1 VLNNLFEKRGS
12 YQQLFGA
19 GMLFDRGTESGMSV
33 TEETSLRLSAVY
45 ACVRLISDT
54 ISTLPYGQFIRRDG
68 QRFEY
73 VPQDAWVARP
83 STTMPRTTFWKQV
96 IISLLLDGNAFVMVT
111 RNRGEIVDLTPLNP
125 IHVNPRRVAGRKF
138 YEINGGQQI
147 LEDDEVLHL
156 TEMLLPGEV
165 RGVSRIY
172 QAREALGLGLALESF
187 AANFFGNGA
196 YAGGVLEFPD
206 KLSPEQRK
214 EVRDSWNSIHQGPKR
229 SHRVGI
235 LWGGGKFN
243 PLTVDP
249 AASQLV
255 DQRKFAVEEIAR
267 IFRVPPF
274 MLGVSENA
282 AMAFASIEQQQL
294 FFRQHTIQPYVEM
307 LEDHFAAL
315 LENRNT
321 FIKFNMSSI
330 VRADLASRYS
340 SYNTAL
346 LAGFMSVNDVR
357 RLEDLGPVDDGEQ
370 YRVPL
375 QNIPLTD
382 AGVISLQQKARAAQS
397 LTISGYTPDSIS
409 ELLGLDLES
418 FGLPTVQVQAPPV
431 APVAEDEDAA
441 S

>member
-1 VLNNLFEKRGS
+1 MLNNLFERRGA
-12 YQQLFGA
+12 YQTLFGS
-19 GMLFDRGTESGMSV
+19 GMLFEKPTAAGMTV
-33 TEETSLRLSAVY
+33 NEDTSLRLSAVY

-54 ISTLPYGQFIRRDG
+54 VSTLPYDQYVRRDG
-68 QRFEY
+68 QRFPY
-73 VPQDAWVARP
+73 RPKDGWVDRP
-83 STTMPRTTFWKQV
+83 STEMPRTTFWKQ
-96 IISLLLDGNAFVMVT
+96 ILISLLLDGNAFVLIS
-111 RNRGEIVDLTPLNP
+111 RSGNEIVDLTPLNP
-125 IHVNPRRVAGRKF
+125 KQVRVEKQ
-138 YEINGGQQI
+138 NGQKVYIFGDNI
-147 LEDDEVLHL
+147 RVGDDRMLHL
-156 TEMLLPGEV
+156 TEMLMPGQV
-165 RGVSRIY
+165 RGVSRIE
-172 QAREALGLGLALESF
+172 QAKESLGLGLALEEY
-187 AANFFGNGA
+187 AAQFFGNGA

-214 EVRDSWNSIHQGPKR
+214 EIRETWNSVHQGPR
-229 SHRVGI
+229 RAHRVGM

-249 AASQLV
+249 TNSQLV

-307 LEDHFAAL
+307 LEDHFQQL
-315 LENRNT
+315 LENPNT
-321 FIKFNMSSI
+321 FIKFNMTSI
-330 VRADLASRYS
+330 VRADLATRYS

-357 RLEDLGPVDDGEQ
+357 RLEDMGPVEDGDQ

-382 AGVISLQQKARAAQS
+382 AGLISMQQKARVAQS
-397 LTISGYTPDSIS
+397 LAISGYTPDSIAD
-409 ELLGLDLES
+409 LLDIDVES
-418 FGLPTVQVQAPPV
+418 FGLPSVQVQAPPE
-431 APVAEDEDAA
+431 PVQEDE
-441 S
+441 

>member
-1 VLNNLFEKRGS
+1 VLSNLFERRGA
-12 YQQLFGA
+12 YQTLFGS
-19 GMLFDRGTESGMSV
+19 GMLFERPSASGMTV
-33 TEETSLRLSAVY
+33 TEDTSLRLSAVY

-54 ISTLPYGQFIRRDG
+54 ISTLPYDQYIRRDG
-68 QRFEY
+68 QRFPY
-73 VPQDAWVARP
+73 RPKDSWIDRP
-83 STTMPRTTFWKQV
+83 STEMPRTTFWKQ
-96 IISLLLDGNAFVMVT
+96 IIVSLLLDGNAFVLVT
-111 RNRGEIVDLTPLNP
+111 RSGNEIVDLTPLNP
-125 IHVNPRRVAGRKF
+125 KQVRVERQNGRKVF
-138 YEINGGQQI
+138 I
-147 LEDDEVLHL
+147 LDNTTVLGPDRVLHL
-156 TEMLLPGEV
+156 TEMLMPGEV
-165 RGVSRIY
+165 RGVSRIM
-172 QAREALGLGLALESF
+172 QAKEALGLGLALEEY
-187 AANFFGNGA
+187 AAQFFGNGA

-214 EVRDSWNSIHQGPKR
+214 EIRDTWNSVHQGPR
-229 SHRVGI
+229 RAHRVGM

-249 AASQLV
+249 SASQLV

-307 LEDHFAAL
+307 LEDHFQML
-315 LENRNT
+315 LENPAT
-321 FIKFNMSSI
+321 FVKFNMSSI

-340 SYNTAL
+340 AYNVAL

-357 RLEDLGPVDDGEQ
+357 RLEDQGPVADGDQ

-382 AGVISLQQKARAAQS
+382 ANLISMQQKARVAQS
-397 LTISGYTPDSIS
+397 LTISGFTPDSVA
-409 ELLGLDLES
+409 ELLDLDVES
-418 FGLPTVQVQAPPV
+418 FGLPSVQVQQPV
-431 APVAEDEDAA
+431 EPTSEDGE
-441 S
+441 

>member
-1 VLNNLFEKRGS
+1 MLFEKPS
-12 YQQLFGA
+12 A
-19 GMLFDRGTESGMSV
+19 SGMTV
-33 TEETSLRLSAVY
+33 NEETSLRLSAVY
-45 ACVRLISDT
+45 ACIRLISDT
-54 ISTLPYGQFIRRDG
+54 ISTLPYDQYIRRDG
-68 QRFEY
+68 QRFPY
-73 VPQDAWVARP
+73 RPKDGWVDRP
-83 STTMPRTTFWKQV
+83 STEMPKTTFWKQV
-96 IISLLLDGNAFVMVT
+96 LISLLLDGNAFVLIS
-111 RNRGEIVDLTPLNP
+111 RSGNEIVELTPLNP
-125 IHVNPRRVAGRKF
+125 KQVRIERENGRKVFIIAENRRVTS
-138 YEINGGQQI
+138 
-147 LEDDEVLHL
+147 DDMLHV
-156 TEMLLPGEV
+156 TEMLMPGQL
-165 RGVSRIY
+165 RGVSRIE
-172 QAREALGLGLALESF
+172 QAKESLGLGLALEEY
-187 AANFFGNGA
+187 AAQFFGNGA

-214 EVRDSWNSIHQGPKR
+214 EIRETWNSVHQGPR
-229 SHRVGI
+229 RAHRVGM

-249 AASQLV
+249 SASQLV

-307 LEDHFAAL
+307 LEDHFGIL
-315 LENRNT
+315 LENRAS

-330 VRADLASRYS
+330 VRADLATRYS

-357 RLEDLGPVDDGEQ
+357 RLEDQGPVEDGDQ

-382 AGVISLQQKARAAQS
+382 ADVISMKQKASVAQS
-397 LTISGYTPDSIS
+397 LAISGYTPDSIA
-409 ELLGLDLES
+409 ELLGIDVDS
-418 FGLPTVQVQAPPV
+418 FGLPSVQVQAPPEDP
-431 APVAEDEDAA
+431 AQEDEA
-441 S
+441 

>member
-1 VLNNLFEKRGS
+1 MLSNLFEKRGS

-19 GMLFDRGTESGMSV
+19 GLMLDRTTASGMPV

-54 ISTLPYGQFIRRDG
+54 ISTLPYDQYIRRDG
-68 QRFEY
+68 QRFPY
-73 VPQDAWVARP
+73 RPKDAWVDRP
-83 STTMPRTTFWKQV
+83 STQMPKTTFWKQV
-96 IISLLLDGNAFVMVT
+96 LVSMLLDGNAYVHIT
-111 RNRGEIVDLTPLNP
+111 RDRGEIIDLTPLNP
-125 IHVNPRRVAGRKF
+125 TQVRPRRVAGRKF
-138 YEINGGQQI
+138 YEVNGGEI
-147 LEDDEVLHL
+147 VLENDDVLHL
-156 TEMLLPGEV
+156 TEMLMPGEEK
-165 RGVSRIY
+165 GVSRIHR
-172 QAREALGLGLALESF
+172 AREALGLGLALEEY
-187 AANFFGNGA
+187 AAQFFGNGA

-214 EVRDSWNSIHQGPKR
+214 EVREAWNAVHQGPRR
-229 SHRVGI
+229 SHRVGM

-249 AASQLV
+249 TASQLV

-307 LEDHFAAL
+307 LEDHFQML
-315 LENRNT
+315 LENPRS

-330 VRADLASRYS
+330 VRADLTSRYS
-340 SYNTAL
+340 AYNVAL

-357 RLEDLGPVDDGEQ
+357 RLEDQGPVEDGDQ

-382 AGVISLQQKARAAQS
+382 ANLISMQQKARVAQA
-397 LTISGYTPDSIS
+397 LTISGYTPESIA
-409 ELLGLDLES
+409 ELLDLDVES
-418 FGLPTVQVQAPPV
+418 FGLPSVQVQAPPEE
-431 APVAEDEDAA
+431 PSAEGDE
-441 S
+441 

>member
-1 VLNNLFEKRGS
+1 MLNNLFERRGS
-12 YQQLFGA
+12 YQTLFG
-19 GMLFDRGTESGMSV
+19 SGMMFERPSASGMTV
-33 TEETSLRLSAVY
+33 TEDTSLRLSAVY

-54 ISTLPYGQFIRRDG
+54 ISTLPYDQYVRRDG
-68 QRFEY
+68 QRFPY
-73 VPQDAWVARP
+73 RPKDAWVDRP
-83 STTMPRTTFWKQV
+83 STEMPKTTFWKQV
-96 IISLLLDGNAFVMVT
+96 IVSLLLDGNAFVLVT
-111 RNRGEIVDLTPLNP
+111 RSGNEIVDLTPLNP
-125 IHVNPRRVAGRKF
+125 KQVRVERRDGRKVF
-138 YEINGGQQI
+138 I
-147 LEDDEVLHL
+147 LDSTTVLGPDRVLHL
-156 TEMLLPGEV
+156 TEMLMPGEL
-165 RGVSRIY
+165 RGVSRIM
-172 QAREALGLGLALESF
+172 QAKESLGLGLALEEY
-187 AANFFGNGA
+187 AAQFFGNGA

-214 EVRDSWNSIHQGPKR
+214 EIRDTWNSVHQGPR
-229 SHRVGI
+229 RAHRVGM

-249 AASQLV
+249 TASQLV

-307 LEDHFAAL
+307 LEDHFQLL
-315 LENRNT
+315 LENPAT

-330 VRADLASRYS
+330 VRADLSSRYS
-340 SYNTAL
+340 AYNVAL

-357 RLEDLGPVDDGEQ
+357 RLEDMGPVDDGDQ

-382 AGVISLQQKARAAQS
+382 AQLVSMQQKARVAQS
-397 LTISGYTPDSIS
+397 LTISGFTPDSVA
-409 ELLGLDLES
+409 ELLDLDVES
-418 FGLPTVQVQAPPV
+418 FGLPSVQVQAPPDP
-431 APVAEDEDAA
+431 APEEDE
-441 S
+441 

>member
-1 VLNNLFEKRGS
+1 MLFEKPS
-12 YQQLFGA
+12 A
-19 GMLFDRGTESGMSV
+19 SGMTV
-33 TEETSLRLSAVY
+33 NEDTSLKLSAVY

-54 ISTLPYGQFIRRDG
+54 VSTLPYDQFIRRDG
-68 QRFEY
+68 QRFPY
-73 VPQDAWVARP
+73 RPKDGWVGRP
-83 STTMPRTTFWKQV
+83 SMEMPPTTFWKQV
-96 IISLLLDGNAFVMVT
+96 MISLLLDGNAFVLIT
-111 RNRGEIVDLTPLNP
+111 RSGNEIVELTPLNP
-125 IHVNPRRVAGRKF
+125 KQVRVEKENGRKVYIVAENRRVAA
-138 YEINGGQQI
+138 
-147 LEDDEVLHL
+147 DDMLHV
-156 TEMLLPGEV
+156 TEMLMPGQL
-165 RGVSRIY
+165 RGVSRIE
-172 QAREALGLGLALESF
+172 QAKESLGLGLALEEY
-187 AANFFGNGA
+187 AAQFFGNGA

-214 EVRDSWNSIHQGPKR
+214 EIRETWNSVHQGPR
-229 SHRVGI
+229 RAHRVGM

-249 AASQLV
+249 TNSQLV

-294 FFRQHTIQPYVEM
+294 FFRQHTIQPYVQII
-307 LEDHFAAL
+307 EDHFQQL
-315 LENRNT
+315 LENPST

-330 VRADLASRYS
+330 VRADLATRYS

-357 RLEDLGPVDDGEQ
+357 RLEDMGPVEDGDQ

-382 AGVISLQQKARAAQS
+382 AGLVSMQQKARVAQS
-397 LTISGYTPDSIS
+397 LAISGYTPDSIA
-409 ELLGLDLES
+409 ELLDIDVDS
-418 FGLPTVQVQAPPV
+418 FGLPSVQVQAPPEDGQ
-431 APVAEDEDAA
+431 EDEDAG
-441 S
+441 

>member
-1 VLNNLFEKRGS
+1 VLSNLFERRGS
-12 YQQLFGA
+12 FQQLFGS
-19 GMLFDRGTESGMSV
+19 GMLFDRPSASGMTV
-33 TEETSLRLSAVY
+33 TEDTSLRLSAVY

-54 ISTLPYGQFIRRDG
+54 ISTLPYDQYVRRDG
-68 QRFEY
+68 QRFPY
-73 VPQDAWVARP
+73 RPKDSWVDRP
-83 STTMPRTTFWKQV
+83 STEMPRTTFWKQV
-96 IISLLLDGNAFVMVT
+96 IISLLLDGNAFVLVT
-111 RNRGEIVDLTPLNP
+111 RSGSEIVDLTPLNP
-125 IHVNPRRVAGRKF
+125 KQVRVERREGRKVF
-138 YEINGGQQI
+138 VINNTQI
-147 LEDDEVLHL
+147 VGPDQVLHL
-156 TEMLLPGEV
+156 TEMLMPGEL
-165 RGVSRIY
+165 RGVSRIM
-172 QAREALGLGLALESF
+172 QAKEALGLGLALEEY
-187 AANFFGNGA
+187 AAQFFGNGA

-214 EVRDSWNSIHQGPKR
+214 EIRDTWNSVHQGPKR
-229 SHRVGI
+229 AHRVGM

-249 AASQLV
+249 SASQLV

-307 LEDHFAAL
+307 LEDHFQLL
-315 LENRNT
+315 LENPAT

-330 VRADLASRYS
+330 VRADLSSRYS
-340 SYNTAL
+340 AYNVAL

-357 RLEDLGPVDDGEQ
+357 RLEDLGPVEDGDQ

-382 AGVISLQQKARAAQS
+382 AGLISMQQKARVAQS
-397 LTISGYTPDSIS
+397 LTISGYTAESVA
-409 ELLGLDLES
+409 ELLDLDVES
-418 FGLPTVQVQAPPV
+418 FGLPSVQVQAPPV
-431 APVAEDEDAA
+431 EPTPEEDE
-441 S
+441 

>member
-1 VLNNLFEKRGS
+1 VLSNLFERRGS
-12 YQQLFGA
+12 FQQLFGS
-19 GMLFDRGTESGMSV
+19 GMLFDRPSASGMTV
-33 TEETSLRLSAVY
+33 TEDTSLRLSAVY

-54 ISTLPYGQFIRRDG
+54 ISTLPYDQYVRRDG
-68 QRFEY
+68 QRFPY
-73 VPQDAWVARP
+73 RPKDSWVDRP
-83 STTMPRTTFWKQV
+83 STEMPRTTFWKQV
-96 IISLLLDGNAFVMVT
+96 IISLLLDGNAFVLVT
-111 RNRGEIVDLTPLNP
+111 RSGSEIVDLTPLNP
-125 IHVNPRRVAGRKF
+125 KQVRVERREGRKVF
-138 YEINGGQQI
+138 VINNTQTVGPDQ
-147 LEDDEVLHL
+147 VLHL
-156 TEMLLPGEV
+156 TEMLMPGEL
-165 RGVSRIY
+165 RGVSRIM
-172 QAREALGLGLALESF
+172 QAKEALGLGLALEEY
-187 AANFFGNGA
+187 AAQFFGNGA

-214 EVRDSWNSIHQGPKR
+214 EIRDTWNSVHQGPKR
-229 SHRVGI
+229 AHRVGM

-249 AASQLV
+249 SASQLV

-307 LEDHFAAL
+307 LEDHFQLL
-315 LENRNT
+315 LENPAT

-330 VRADLASRYS
+330 VRADLSSRYS
-340 SYNTAL
+340 AYNVAL

-357 RLEDLGPVDDGEQ
+357 RLEDLGPVEDGDQ

-382 AGVISLQQKARAAQS
+382 AGLISMQQKARVAQS
-397 LTISGYTPDSIS
+397 LTISGYTAESVA
-409 ELLGLDLES
+409 ELLDLDVES
-418 FGLPTVQVQAPPV
+418 FGLPSVQVQAPPD
-431 APVAEDEDAA
+431 PVQEDEE
-441 S
+441 

>member
-1 VLNNLFEKRGS
+1 MLFERPS
-12 YQQLFGA
+12 S
-19 GMLFDRGTESGMSV
+19 SGMTV
-33 TEETSLRLSAVY
+33 NEDTSLRLSAVY

-54 ISTLPYGQFIRRDG
+54 ISTLPYDQFFRSDG
-68 QRFEY
+68 QRLPY
-73 VPQDAWVARP
+73 RPKDGWVERP
-83 STTMPRTTFWKQV
+83 STEMPRTTFWKQV
-96 IISLLLDGNAFVMVT
+96 IISLLLDGNAFVMIT
-111 RNRGEIVDLTPLNP
+111 RSGNEIVDLTPLNP
-125 IHVNPRRVAGRKF
+125 KQVRVKRENGRKVF
-138 YEINGGQQI
+138 VVNESQTLTSDQ
-147 LEDDEVLHL
+147 VLHV
-156 TEMLLPGEV
+156 TEMLMPGEI
-165 RGVSRIY
+165 RGTSRIM
-172 QAREALGLGLALESF
+172 QAKESLGLGLALEEY
-187 AANFFGNGA
+187 AATFFGNGA
-196 YAGGVLEFPD
+196 YAGGVLEFPE

-214 EVRDSWNSIHQGPKR
+214 EIRETWNQTHQGPR
-229 SHRVGI
+229 RAHRVGM

-249 AASQLV
+249 SASQLV

-307 LEDHFAAL
+307 LEDHFQSL
-315 LENRNT
+315 LENPRS

-330 VRADLASRYS
+330 VRADLATRYS

-357 RLEDLGPVDDGEQ
+357 ALEDKGPVDDGDQ

-382 AGVISLQQKARAAQS
+382 AGVISTQQKARAAQS
-397 LTISGYTPDSIS
+397 LAISGYTADSIA

-418 FGLPTVQVQAPPV
+418 FGLPSVQVQAPPEE
-431 APVAEDEDAA
+431 PVQDEEQ
-441 S
+441 

>member
-1 VLNNLFEKRGS
+1 VLNRLIERRGA
-12 YQQLFGA
+12 YQTLFGS
-19 GMLFDRGTESGMSV
+19 GMLFERPSSSGMTV
-33 TEETSLRLSAVY
+33 NEDTSLRLSAVY

-54 ISTLPYGQFIRRDG
+54 ISTLPYDQFFRSDG
-68 QRFEY
+68 QRLPY
-73 VPQDAWVARP
+73 RPKDGWVERP
-83 STTMPRTTFWKQV
+83 STEMPRTTFWKQV
-96 IISLLLDGNAFVMVT
+96 IISLLLDGNAFVMIT
-111 RNRGEIVDLTPLNP
+111 RSGNEIVDLTPLNP
-125 IHVNPRRVAGRKF
+125 KQVRVKRENGRKVF
-138 YEINGGQQI
+138 VVNESQTLTSDQ
-147 LEDDEVLHL
+147 VLHV
-156 TEMLLPGEV
+156 TEMLMPGEI
-165 RGVSRIY
+165 RGTSRIM
-172 QAREALGLGLALESF
+172 QAKESLGLGLALEEY
-187 AANFFGNGA
+187 AATFFGNGA
-196 YAGGVLEFPD
+196 YAGGVLEFPE

-214 EVRDSWNSIHQGPKR
+214 EIRETWNQTHQGPR
-229 SHRVGI
+229 RAHRVGM

-249 AASQLV
+249 SASQLV

-307 LEDHFAAL
+307 LEDHFQSL
-315 LENRNT
+315 LENPRS

-330 VRADLASRYS
+330 VRADLATRYS

-357 RLEDLGPVDDGEQ
+357 ALEDKGPVDDGDQ

-382 AGVISLQQKARAAQS
+382 AGVISTQQKARAAQS
-397 LTISGYTPDSIS
+397 LAISGYTADSIA

-418 FGLPTVQVQAPPV
+418 FGLPSVQVQAPPEEP
-431 APVAEDEDAA
+431 AQDEEQ
-441 S
+441 

>member
-1 VLNNLFEKRGS
+1 VLSNLFERRGS
-12 YQQLFGA
+12 FQQLFGS
-19 GMLFDRGTESGMSV
+19 GMLFERPSASGMTV
-33 TEETSLRLSAVY
+33 TEDTSLRLSAVY

-54 ISTLPYGQFIRRDG
+54 ISTLPYDQYIRRDG
-68 QRFEY
+68 QRFAY
-73 VPQDAWVARP
+73 SPKDSWIDRP
-83 STTMPRTTFWKQV
+83 STEMPRTTFWKQI
-96 IISLLLDGNAFVMVT
+96 IISLLLDGNAFVLVT
-111 RNRGEIVDLTPLNP
+111 RSGNEIVDLTPLNP
-125 IHVNPRRVAGRKF
+125 NQVRVERRDGRKVF
-138 YEINGGQQI
+138 IINNTQTVGTDQM
-147 LEDDEVLHL
+147 LHL
-156 TEMLLPGEV
+156 TEMLMPGEL
-165 RGVSRIY
+165 RGVSRIM
-172 QAREALGLGLALESF
+172 QAKESLGLGLALEEY
-187 AANFFGNGA
+187 AAQFFGNGA

-214 EVRDSWNSIHQGPKR
+214 EIRDTWNAVHQGPKR
-229 SHRVGI
+229 AHRVGM

-249 AASQLV
+249 TASQLV

-307 LEDHFAAL
+307 LEDHFQML
-315 LENRNT
+315 LENPAT

-330 VRADLASRYS
+330 VRADLSSRYS
-340 SYNTAL
+340 AYNVAL

-357 RLEDLGPVDDGEQ
+357 RLEDLGPVDDGDQ

-382 AGVISLQQKARAAQS
+382 AGLVSMQQKARVAQS
-397 LTISGYTPDSIS
+397 LTISGYTAESVA
-409 ELLGLDLES
+409 ELLDLDVES
-418 FGLPTVQVQAPPV
+418 FGLPSVQVQAPPV
-431 APVAEDEDAA
+431 APEPENDE
-441 S
+441 

>member
-1 VLNNLFEKRGS
+1 MLNRLIERRGA
-12 YQQLFGA
+12 YQTLFGS
-19 GMLFDRGTESGMSV
+19 GMLFERPSSSGMTV
-33 TEETSLRLSAVY
+33 NEDTSLRLSAVY

-54 ISTLPYGQFIRRDG
+54 ISTLPYDQFVRRDG
-68 QRFEY
+68 QRFPY
-73 VPQDAWVARP
+73 RPKDGWVDRP
-83 STTMPRTTFWKQV
+83 STEMPRTTFWKQV
-96 IISLLLDGNAFVMVT
+96 IISLLLDGNAFVMIT
-111 RNRGEIVDLTPLNP
+111 RSGNEIVDLTPLNP
-125 IHVNPRRVAGRKF
+125 KQVRVKRENGRKVF
-138 YEINGGQQI
+138 VVNESQTLTSDQ
-147 LEDDEVLHL
+147 VLHV
-156 TEMLLPGEV
+156 TEMLMPGEI
-165 RGVSRIY
+165 RGTSRIM
-172 QAREALGLGLALESF
+172 QAKESLGLGLALEEY
-187 AANFFGNGA
+187 AATFFGNGA
-196 YAGGVLEFPD
+196 YAGGVLEFPE

-214 EVRDSWNSIHQGPKR
+214 EIRETWNQTHQGPR
-229 SHRVGI
+229 RAHRVGM

-249 AASQLV
+249 SASQLV

-307 LEDHFAAL
+307 LEDHFQSL
-315 LENRNT
+315 LENPRS

-330 VRADLASRYS
+330 VRADLQTRYQ

-357 RLEDLGPVDDGEQ
+357 ALEDKGPVDDGDQ

-382 AGVISLQQKARAAQS
+382 AGVISTQQKARAAQS
-397 LTISGYTPDSIS
+397 LAISGYTADSIA

-418 FGLPTVQVQAPPV
+418 FGLPSVQVQAPPE
-431 APVAEDEDAA
+431 PVQDEEQ
-441 S
+441 

>member
-1 VLNNLFEKRGS
+1 VLSNLFERRGS
-12 YQQLFGA
+12 YQTLFGS
-19 GMLFDRGTESGMSV
+19 GMLFERPAASGMNV

-54 ISTLPYGQFIRRDG
+54 ISTLPYDQFVRRDG
-68 QRFEY
+68 QRFPY
-73 VPQDAWVARP
+73 RPKDAWIDRP
-83 STTMPRTTFWKQV
+83 STEMPKTTFWKQ
-96 IISLLLDGNAFVMVT
+96 IIVSLLLDGNAFVLVT
-111 RNRGEIVDLTPLNP
+111 RSGNEIVDLTPLNP
-125 IHVNPRRVAGRKF
+125 KTVRVERQNGRKTF
-138 YEINGGQQI
+138 IINNTTVLGTDQ
-147 LEDDEVLHL
+147 VLHL
-156 TEMLLPGEV
+156 TEMLMPGEV
-165 RGVSRIY
+165 RGVSRIM
-172 QAREALGLGLALESF
+172 QAKEALGLGLALEEY
-187 AANFFGNGA
+187 AAQFFGNGA
-196 YAGGVLEFPD
+196 YAGGVLEFPE

-214 EVRDSWNSIHQGPKR
+214 EIRDTWNQMHQGPKR
-229 SHRVGI
+229 AHRVGM

-249 AASQLV
+249 TASQLV

-307 LEDHFAAL
+307 LEDHFQML
-315 LENRNT
+315 LENPAT

-330 VRADLASRYS
+330 VRADLSSRYNA
-340 SYNTAL
+340 YNTAL

-357 RLEDLGPVDDGEQ
+357 ALEDLGPVDAGDQ

-382 AGVISLQQKARAAQS
+382 AALVSLQLKGRVAQAM
-397 LTISGYTPDSIS
+397 TISGYTQKSVA
-409 ELLGLDLES
+409 EMLDLPVES
-418 FGLPTVQVQAPPV
+418 YDLPSVQVQQPPE
-431 APVAEDEDAA
+431 PVSEE
-441 S
+441 SESE

>member
-1 VLNNLFEKRGS
+1 VLSNLFERRGS
-12 YQQLFGA
+12 FQQLFGS
-19 GMLFDRGTESGMSV
+19 GMLFDRPSASGMTV
-33 TEETSLRLSAVY
+33 TEDTSLRLSAVY

-54 ISTLPYGQFIRRDG
+54 ISTLPYDQYVRRDG
-68 QRFEY
+68 QRFPY
-73 VPQDAWVARP
+73 RPKDSWVDRP
-83 STTMPRTTFWKQV
+83 STEMPRTTFWKQI
-96 IISLLLDGNAFVMVT
+96 IISLLLDGNAFVLVT
-111 RNRGEIVDLTPLNP
+111 RSGSEIVDLTPLNP
-125 IHVNPRRVAGRKF
+125 KQVRVERREGRKVF
-138 YEINGGQQI
+138 VINNTQI
-147 LEDDEVLHL
+147 VGPDQVLHL
-156 TEMLLPGEV
+156 TEMLMPGEL
-165 RGVSRIY
+165 RGVSRIM
-172 QAREALGLGLALESF
+172 QAKEALGLGLALEEY
-187 AANFFGNGA
+187 AAQFFGNGA

-214 EVRDSWNSIHQGPKR
+214 EIRDTWNSVHQGPKR
-229 SHRVGI
+229 AHRVGM

-249 AASQLV
+249 TASQLV

-307 LEDHFAAL
+307 LEDHFQLL
-315 LENRNT
+315 LENPAT

-330 VRADLASRYS
+330 VRADLSSRYS
-340 SYNTAL
+340 AYNVAL

-357 RLEDLGPVDDGEQ
+357 RLEDLGPVEDGDQ

-382 AGVISLQQKARAAQS
+382 AGLISMQQKARVAQS
-397 LTISGYTPDSIS
+397 LTISGYTAESVA
-409 ELLGLDLES
+409 ELLDLDVES
-418 FGLPTVQVQAPPV
+418 FGLPSVQVQAPPV
-431 APVAEDEDAA
+431 DPAPEEDE
-441 S
+441 

>member
-1 VLNNLFEKRGS
+1 VLNKLFETRGS
-12 YQQLFGA
+12 YQTLFGS
-19 GMLFDRGTESGMSV
+19 GMLFERPSASGMTV

-54 ISTLPYGQFIRRDG
+54 ISTLPYDQYIRRDG
-68 QRFEY
+68 QRFPY
-73 VPQDAWVARP
+73 RPKDSWIDRP
-83 STTMPRTTFWKQV
+83 STEMPRTTFWKQV
-96 IISLLLDGNAFVMVT
+96 IVSLLLDGNAFVLVT
-111 RNRGEIVDLTPLNP
+111 RSGNEIVDLTPLNP
-125 IHVNPRRVAGRKF
+125 KQVRVERQKGRKVF
-138 YEINGGQQI
+138 IINNTTTVGPDQI
-147 LEDDEVLHL
+147 LHL
-156 TEMLLPGEV
+156 TEMLMPGEV
-165 RGVSRIY
+165 RGVSRIM
-172 QAREALGLGLALESF
+172 QAKESLGLGLALEEY
-187 AANFFGNGA
+187 AAQFFGNGA
-196 YAGGVLEFPD
+196 YAGGVLEFPE

-214 EVRDSWNSIHQGPKR
+214 EIRDTWNQMHQGPKR
-229 SHRVGI
+229 AHRVGM

-249 AASQLV
+249 SASQLV

-307 LEDHFAAL
+307 LEDHFQML
-315 LENRNT
+315 LENPSS

-330 VRADLASRYS
+330 VRADLATRYS

-346 LAGFMSVNDVR
+346 LAGFLSVNDVR
-357 RLEDLGPVDDGEQ
+357 ALEDKGPVDDGDQ

-382 AGVISLQQKARAAQS
+382 AGVISTQQKARAAQS
-397 LTISGYTPDSIS
+397 LAISGYTPDSIA
-409 ELLGLDLES
+409 ELLGLDVES
-418 FGLPTVQVQAPPV
+418 FGLPSVQVQAPPE
-431 APVAEDEDAA
+431 PPAEED
-441 S
+441 

>member
-1 VLNNLFEKRGS
+1 VLSNLFERRGS
-12 YQQLFGA
+12 FQQLFGS
-19 GMLFDRGTESGMSV
+19 GMLFDRPSASGMTV
-33 TEETSLRLSAVY
+33 TEDTSLRLSAVY

-54 ISTLPYGQFIRRDG
+54 ISTLPYDQYVRRDG
-68 QRFEY
+68 QRFPY
-73 VPQDAWVARP
+73 RPKDSWVDRP
-83 STTMPRTTFWKQV
+83 STEMPRTTFWKQV
-96 IISLLLDGNAFVMVT
+96 IISLLLDGNAFVLVT
-111 RNRGEIVDLTPLNP
+111 RSGSEIVDLTPLNP
-125 IHVNPRRVAGRKF
+125 KQVRVERREGRKVF
-138 YEINGGQQI
+138 VINNTQI
-147 LEDDEVLHL
+147 VGPDQVLHL
-156 TEMLLPGEV
+156 TEMLMPGEL
-165 RGVSRIY
+165 RGVSRIM
-172 QAREALGLGLALESF
+172 QAKEALGLGLALEEY
-187 AANFFGNGA
+187 AAQFFGNGA

-214 EVRDSWNSIHQGPKR
+214 EIRDTWNSVHQGPKR
-229 SHRVGI
+229 AHRVGM

-249 AASQLV
+249 SASQLV

-307 LEDHFAAL
+307 LEDHFQLL
-315 LENRNT
+315 LENPAT

-330 VRADLASRYS
+330 VRADLSSRYS
-340 SYNTAL
+340 AYNVAL

-357 RLEDLGPVDDGEQ
+357 RLEDLGPVEDGDQ

-382 AGVISLQQKARAAQS
+382 AGLISMQQKARVAQS
-397 LTISGYTPDSIS
+397 LAISGYTADSIA
-409 ELLGLDLES
+409 ELLDLDVES
-418 FGLPTVQVQAPPV
+418 YGLPSVQVQAPPV
-431 APVAEDEDAA
+431 EPTAEDDE
-441 S
+441 